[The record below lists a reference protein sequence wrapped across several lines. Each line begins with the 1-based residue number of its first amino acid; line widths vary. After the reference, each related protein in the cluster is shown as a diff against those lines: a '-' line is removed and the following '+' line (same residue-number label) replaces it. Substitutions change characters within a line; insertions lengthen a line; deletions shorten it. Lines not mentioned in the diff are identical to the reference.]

1 MSVSDR
7 EADENSLFTGET
19 PSIDT
24 NDIMALSDTAV
35 QPHLMHAL
43 LLRC

>member
-1 MSVSDR
+1 VLIIS
-7 EADENSLFTGET
+7 SLDVDLYCFS
-19 PSIDT
+19 SIDT

-35 QPHLMHAL
+35 QSHLMHVL